1 MNVFLE
7 KQLALF
13 PFSGSIYRS
22 TWRLVTP
29 PRVQVT
35 VDTPV
40 TSRELFRESVMQH
53 RDIFAHFISQI
64 KHICNFNIASHCS
77 FDSINYACTRVVQL
91 GYSEFVCGLGLRPP
105 AHHVWSDIVSGAQ
118 DATKLR
124 SEESNQGLLRR
135 DAANQMHS
143 KLPRR
148 LFIPFLQSL
157 PFNAKYGIK
166 RTGGIYRQ

>member
-105 AHHVWSDIVSGAQ
+105 PIMCGLTSSPGPQMPPSSD
-118 DATKLR
+118 
-124 SEESNQGLLRR
+124 LRR
-135 DAANQMHS
+135 AIRDYCDGTRLTKCIVNYPEDFSFRFCSHCHS
-143 KLPRR
+143 MP
-148 LFIPFLQSL
+148 
-157 PFNAKYGIK
+157 NME
-166 RTGGIYRQ
+166 